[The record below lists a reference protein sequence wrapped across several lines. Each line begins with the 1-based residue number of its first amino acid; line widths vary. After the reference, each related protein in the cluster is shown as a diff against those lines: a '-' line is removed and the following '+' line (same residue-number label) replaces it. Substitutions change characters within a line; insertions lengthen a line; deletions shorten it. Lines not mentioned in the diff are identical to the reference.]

1 MPFLALLMCFSAT
14 ASFTAGTALS
24 MVGAVTISKIR
35 READILFAMIPL
47 LFGIQQLTE
56 GVIWLSPQSSALQTV
71 MTYIF
76 SVFSHVLWPTFIPLS
91 ILLMEKIVWRRKILS
106 AFVVI
111 GSVVSLYLLY
121 FLITEPIR
129 AEIVENSIAYDS
141 PHFYVVPMLLFYFA
155 ATCISCLFSSHRF
168 VNIFGMFAF
177 ASAII
182 AYQFWAATFISV
194 WCFFAAIMSLLI
206 YLHLQSRAH
215 ALAASLGDS

>member
-1 MPFLALLMCFSAT
+1 MCFSAT

-24 MVGAVTISKIR
+24 MVGAVTISKTR
-35 READILFAMIPL
+35 RKADILFAMIPL

-56 GVIWLSPQSSALQTV
+56 GVIWLSSQSSALQTV

-129 AEIVENSIAYDS
+129 AEIVQNSIAYNS
-141 PHFYVVPMLLFYFA
+141 PHFYLVPMLLFYFS

>member
-1 MPFLALLMCFSAT
+1 MCFSAT
-14 ASFTAGTALS
+14 ASFTAGTVLS
-24 MVGAVTISKIR
+24 AVGAVTISKIKR
-35 READILFAMIPL
+35 KADILFATIPL

-56 GVIWLSPQSSALQTV
+56 GVIWLSSQSSALHTV

-91 ILLMEKIVWRRKILS
+91 ILLMEKIIWRRKTLS
-106 AFVVI
+106 AFVVV

-121 FLITEPIR
+121 FLITEPIQ
-129 AEIVENSIAYDS
+129 AEIVGNSIAYNS

-182 AYQFWAATFISV
+182 TYQFWAATFISV
-194 WCFFAAIMSLLI
+194 WCFFAAVMSLVI
-206 YLHLQSRAH
+206 YLHLQSKAH
-215 ALAASLGDS
+215 ALASSLPAS

>member
-1 MPFLALLMCFSAT
+1 MCFSAT
-14 ASFTAGTALS
+14 ASFAAGTTLS
-24 MVGAVTISKIR
+24 AVGVLTISKIKR
-35 READILFAMIPL
+35 KADILFAAIPL
-47 LFGIQQLTE
+47 LFGLQQLTE
-56 GVIWLSPQSSALQTV
+56 GVVWLSSQSSALHMV

-111 GSVVSLYLLY
+111 GAMVSLYLLY
-121 FLITEPIR
+121 FLITEPIS
-129 AEIVENSIAYDS
+129 AEIVGNSIAYNS

-155 ATCISCLFSSHRF
+155 ATCVSCLFSSHRF

-194 WCFFAAIMSLLI
+194 WCFFAAVMSLVI
-206 YLHLQSRAH
+206 YLHLQSKAH
-215 ALAASLGDS
+215 ALAASLPTS

>member
-1 MPFLALLMCFSAT
+1 MCFSAT

-24 MVGAVTISKIR
+24 MVGAVTISKIKR
-35 READILFAMIPL
+35 KADILFAAIPL

-76 SVFSHVLWPTFIPLS
+76 SVFSHVFWPTFIPLS
-91 ILLMEKIVWRRKILS
+91 ILFMEKIVWRRKILS
-106 AFVVI
+106 AFVTI

-121 FLITEPIR
+121 FLVTEPIR
-129 AEIVENSIAYDS
+129 AEIVGDSIAYNS

-194 WCFFAAIMSLLI
+194 WCFFAAVMSLVI

-215 ALAASLGDS
+215 TLASSLPAF